1 MYIQQ
6 GAHVWE
12 VINPQK
18 IALGTKVIAIFEV
31 YGEWCIASQTW
42 EHFWGQPV
50 NILLWIYTFSVFRDS
65 IVLEQLAIKPLTCCE
80 KNIRFNGNL
89 HQTSTAGGCFRI
101 LLIFVSVD
109 IFTVISEYFLH
120 VHSNIIPL
128 KTVWSSSFVISG
140 SKKGNYVDFFIVNK
154 TWGNLFSWGLQPP
167 TANLAAHYFSF
178 NSLQNNNRMKNKG
191 CS

>member
-1 MYIQQ
+1 MKWHYRKKSNC
-6 GAHVWE
+6 H
-12 VINPQK
+12 
-18 IALGTKVIAIFEV
+18 FEGVMV
-31 YGEWCIASQTW
+31 YGISNKGT
-42 EHFWGQPV
+42 FWRGQPV

-101 LLIFVSVD
+101 LLIFVALD

-128 KTVWSSSFVISG
+128 KTVWSSSFVISS
-140 SKKGNYVDFFIVNK
+140 SKKGI
-154 TWGNLFSWGLQPP
+154 
-167 TANLAAHYFSF
+167 
-178 NSLQNNNRMKNKG
+178 M
-191 CS
+191 